1 MLSKKIYDDIKRKS
15 FYKNDSIYIGNILEL
30 VITHDGVDVYKYV
43 DQKEIYYNHNWDDD
57 YITTIYM
64 EQ

>member
-1 MLSKKIYDDIKRKS
+1 MLSKKVCDDIKQKS

-30 VITHDGVDVYKYV
+30 IITNNCIDVYKYV
-43 DQKEIYYNHNWDDD
+43 DQSEICDDYNWDND

-64 EQ
+64 E

>member
-1 MLSKKIYDDIKRKS
+1 MLSKKVCDDIKQKS

-30 VITHDGVDVYKYV
+30 IITNNCIYVYKYV
-43 DQKEIYYNHNWDDD
+43 DQSEICDDYNWDND

-64 EQ
+64 E

>member
-1 MLSKKIYDDIKRKS
+1 MLSKKIYEDIKHKS
-15 FYKNDSIYIGNILEL
+15 FYKNNSIYIGNILEL
-30 VITHDGVDVYKYV
+30 VVTHNRVDVYKYV
-43 DQKEIYYNHNWDDD
+43 DQSKICDDYDWDND